1 MEEVI
6 KSTTTKPSSPPKTAT
21 TARSQVQRNVV
32 ESFPNVP
39 KELLADPER
48 INKMIRDHNVEV
60 RLVIGP
66 NTPTERVVQLK
77 SVARAIKAHFS
88 SN

>member
-1 MEEVI
+1 MEEAI
-6 KSTTTKPSSPPKTAT
+6 KQTTTKPSSPPKTAT
-21 TARSQVQRNVV
+21 TTRTQVQRSTV

-39 KELLADPER
+39 KELLSDPER
-48 INKMIRDHNVEV
+48 SDKMIRDHNIEV

-88 SN
+88 N